1 MPADA
6 RALVELMAKALTD
19 KPSEIEIDAFD
30 DGPEHV
36 VELGVAEEDMG
47 RVIGKSG
54 RTARALRT
62 ILGAAGRKADKQFVL
77 DILD

>member
-1 MPADA
+1 
-6 RALVELMAKALTD
+6 
-19 KPSEIEIDAFD
+19 
-30 DGPEHV
+30 

-62 ILGAAGRKADKQFVL
+62 ILSAAGRKADKQYVL